1 MSIGL
6 EYERAVIYSM
16 TFNHYWEYIINAIK
30 LGVYE
35 VAELSFIYLKH
46 DVSYTY

>member
-16 TFNHYWEYIINAIK
+16 TFNH
-30 LGVYE
+30 
-35 VAELSFIYLKH
+35 
-46 DVSYTY
+46 